1 MTSGIGRRQFVS
13 IVGGAAATWPL
24 VAHAQQPARARR
36 IGVLM
41 STAET
46 DPLETA
52 SLAAFT
58 EELAKL
64 GWTPGQNVTI
74 DVRWGAADAKRMTAN
89 ARELVS
95 LEPDVLLAKG
105 ATNPAARQATSTIPI
120 VFVVLPEAAALAYV
134 GDFRKPNSNSTGF
147 TTYERDLVG
156 KRLGLL
162 RDLAPLT
169 KRIMYVRSRQTGVD
183 TQALFD
189 RLSAEADTVG
199 LLVTDAPAENAADIE
214 AAFAAFAKEP
224 DGGLIVAFDAFTYVH
239 RQELVELAAQSL
251 AGDLSDIQFWP
262 RRRSVQLRLQSRR
275 TVSPRGILC
284 RSHIERGETG
294 GPSRADANQVR
305 TRAEPEDRKIAG
317 AQRATRHG
325 GYCGRGD

>member
-1 MTSGIGRRQFVS
+1 
-13 IVGGAAATWPL
+13 
-24 VAHAQQPARARR
+24 
-36 IGVLM
+36 
-41 STAET
+41 
-46 DPLETA
+46 
-52 SLAAFT
+52 
-58 EELAKL
+58 
-64 GWTPGQNVTI
+64 
-74 DVRWGAADAKRMTAN
+74 
-89 ARELVS
+89 VS